1 MTDYL
6 EGSREMPKKM
16 KVKLEKMM
24 KFSGIESLD
33 LLANYYASVI
43 P

>member
-1 MTDYL
+1 MADYL
-6 EGSREMPKKM
+6 DGSREMPKKM
-16 KVKLEKMM
+16 KIKLKKMVKA
-24 KFSGIESLD
+24 SGIESLD